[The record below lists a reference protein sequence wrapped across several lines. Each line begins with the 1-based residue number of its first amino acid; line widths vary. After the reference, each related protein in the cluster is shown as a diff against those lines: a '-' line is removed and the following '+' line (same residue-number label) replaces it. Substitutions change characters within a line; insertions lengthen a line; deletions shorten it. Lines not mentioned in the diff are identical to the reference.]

1 MFQKKNLLGIDIYDT
16 KMPDLLNVLKQ
27 RIENNQKTIVFGVS
41 SMTFGRFKFRPD
53 LYKIY
58 KYIDIVIAEGAG
70 VPLLA
75 GLFGKKISGKIGLI
89 NLSRKLFDLSD
100 KENYKIMLFGADPE
114 TNKLAREKL
123 QEMHPNIRF
132 CEGISGYFEEED
144 LPEIVNRIN
153 KCEPDILFIG
163 ISYPIK
169 ERFAVKYKDE
179 LKTKLIV
186 PCGGAFDVFA
196 GRAKKYKEISRYI
209 PTAWLVRFI
218 QEPVRLF
225 KPIILT
231 MLYSLL
237 WVYPALFLKHIFI
250 KRNPDVGKHFGL
262 TGNEWDVNNG
272 NVRP

>member
-1 MFQKKNLLGIDIYDT
+1 MFEKKNLLGIDIYDT
-16 KMPDLLNVLKQ
+16 KMPFLIKVLKE
-27 RIENNQKTIVFGVS
+27 RIDKNKKSIVFGVS

-53 LYKIY
+53 LYEIY

-75 GLFGKKISGKIGLI
+75 GVFGKKISGKIGLI
-89 NLSRKLFDLSD
+89 NLSRKLFELSN
-100 KENYKIMLFGADPE
+100 KENYKIMFFGADSE
-114 TNKLAREKL
+114 TNKLAREKI
-123 QEMHPNIRF
+123 QEMHPNISF

-144 LPEIVNRIN
+144 LPVIVNQIN
-153 KCEPDILFIG
+153 NCEPDILFIG

-169 ERFAVKYKDE
+169 ERFAVKYRDE

-196 GRAKKYKEISRYI
+196 GKTKKYNEISRYI

-225 KPIILT
+225 KPIVLT

-237 WVYPALFLKHIFI
+237 WVYPALWLKHIFI
-250 KRNPDVGKHFGL
+250 KKNPDVGKHFKL
-262 TGNEWDVNNG
+262 SGNEWDIRNG
-272 NVRP
+272 SIKP